1 MLFKQE
7 HGAIN
12 ASPLLFDPAEG
23 CWLFS
28 LDQVWCQ
35 TPVWHQTWWQLDF
48 NPGESREPTGS
59 GSGTLLPTACLPP
72 LCKSNQMATTVC
84 WAPWNVPLMGHL
96 VLPLPW
102 HLHTR
107 VCLPCVCPA
116 VCSCT
121 GTTRVMRAPFTP
133 EGKSTPVG
141 VDSPSLPKYLPET
154 APTLSDFDKGARH
167 PLIFYTFYFF
177 KENVTYQNHSKQK

>member
-1 MLFKQE
+1 MLLEQE
-7 HGAIN
+7 HGVIN
-12 ASPLLFDPAEG
+12 AFPLLFDPAEG

-28 LDQVWCQ
+28 LDQ
-35 TPVWHQTWWQLDF
+35 TPLSDTRPGGNWILTLVRAESPQVLAQAHSFPQLA
-48 NPGESREPTGS
+48 S
-59 GSGTLLPTACLPP
+59 LLSANLTRW
-72 LCKSNQMATTVC
+72 ATTVC

-96 VLPLPW
+96 ALPLPW

-107 VCLPCVCPA
+107 VCLPRVCPA

-121 GTTRVMRAPFTP
+121 GTARVLRAPFTP

-141 VDSPSLPKYLPET
+141 VDSPSLPKYFPEA
-154 APTLSDFDKGARH
+154 APRLSDFDKEARH

-177 KENVTYQNHSKQK
+177 KENVAYQNHSKQN